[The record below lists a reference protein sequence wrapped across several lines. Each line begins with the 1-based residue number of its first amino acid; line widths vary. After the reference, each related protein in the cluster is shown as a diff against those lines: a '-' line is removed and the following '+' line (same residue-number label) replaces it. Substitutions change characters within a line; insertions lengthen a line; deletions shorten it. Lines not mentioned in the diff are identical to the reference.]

1 MDDPRSA
8 IALLAAQAGLSL
20 GDEDMEALLLALPL
34 VRAAMAALA
43 GLSLG
48 DEDTEALLLALP
60 LVRAVTAALSAPDYA
75 GTEPAC
81 RFRAPG
87 PAR

>member
-8 IALLAAQAGLSL
+8 IAYLAAQAGLSL
-20 GDEDMEALLLALPL
+20 GDEDMEALLLSLPL
-34 VRAAMAALA
+34 VRAAMAAL
-43 GLSLG
+43 
-48 DEDTEALLLALP
+48 
-60 LVRAVTAALSAPDYA
+60 SAPDY
-75 GTEPAC
+75 GETEPAG